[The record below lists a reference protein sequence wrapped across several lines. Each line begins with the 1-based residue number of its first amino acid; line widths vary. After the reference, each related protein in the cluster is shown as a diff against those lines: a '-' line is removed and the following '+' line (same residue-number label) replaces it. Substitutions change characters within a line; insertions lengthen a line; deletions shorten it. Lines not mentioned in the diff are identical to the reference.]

1 MHSQDQKLL
10 RVPAVNIISNT
21 YASWRGG
28 VVRRTSR
35 EARGFTG
42 LGLGLEADAAAGGGG
57 GLDLLVLYLLV
68 LYLRRRARRRRVRE
82 EGVGLGGG
90 SGIAAG
96 VAVNP
101 LRLLHRRSGEERGRI
116 GDWKE
121 GIAECRSA
129 RSEEESGVADAI
141 IFSFL
146 GRLYFFPF
154 SFSRPDTLA
163 ELEVR
168 GNLTICHF

>member
-57 GLDLLVLYLLV
+57 GLDLLVLYL
-68 LYLRRRARRRRVRE
+68 RRRARRRRVRE

-116 GDWKE
+116 EDWKE

-146 GRLYFFPF
+146 GRLCFFPLF
-154 SFSRPDTLA
+154 FFPA
-163 ELEVR
+163 
-168 GNLTICHF
+168 GYFG